1 MENESLKILKDGQ
14 ECSLSNDR
22 TLSEEGEYIVSFNS
36 TERSISN
43 ADSSDE
49 VKFIIDK
56 TLPFINGIKT
66 NSLIEDEEIEAAE
79 FLNASDNSGQVKIEF
94 ITEPKWNQIGIQII
108 YLNVTDLAGNT
119 IKKSMEINIK
129 DKCDLDENGEVDILD
144 LSSLALDYNKNK
156 NESSWNSR
164 LDINKD
170 NIIDIFD
177 LVICSKR
184 IK

>member
-56 TLPFINGIKT
+56 TLPVINGIKT
-66 NSLIEDEEIEAAE
+66 NSLIEEEAMYAQDFEERRYDVGDKIG
-79 FLNASDNSGQVKIEF
+79 FLETTVEYALRKINNS
-94 ITEPKWNQIGIQII
+94 
-108 YLNVTDLAGNT
+108 
-119 IKKSMEINIK
+119 
-129 DKCDLDENGEVDILD
+129 ILR
-144 LSSLALDYNKNK
+144 KN
-156 NESSWNSR
+156 
-164 LDINKD
+164 
-170 NIIDIFD
+170 
-177 LVICSKR
+177 
-184 IK
+184 